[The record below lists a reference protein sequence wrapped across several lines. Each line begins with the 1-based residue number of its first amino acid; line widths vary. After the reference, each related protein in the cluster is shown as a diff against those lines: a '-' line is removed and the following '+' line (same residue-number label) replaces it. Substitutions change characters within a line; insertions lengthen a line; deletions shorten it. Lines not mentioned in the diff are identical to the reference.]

1 MNWMNLMEQNIIYI
15 LIALIGLIFI
25 LFILVIILSA
35 RQSRLNKKYKKFM
48 KGSSGENLE
57 YIIQD
62 KFAEI
67 DKLKTDTD
75 IIRNEIENINENL
88 LASIQKI
95 GIVRYDAFKEMGG
108 KLSFALAMLDKNNNG
123 IILNSIH
130 SSREGCYVYLKEII
144 NGESYIELSKEEKIA
159 LEQAIKYNTFME

>member
-1 MNWMNLMEQNIIYI
+1 MEQNIIYI